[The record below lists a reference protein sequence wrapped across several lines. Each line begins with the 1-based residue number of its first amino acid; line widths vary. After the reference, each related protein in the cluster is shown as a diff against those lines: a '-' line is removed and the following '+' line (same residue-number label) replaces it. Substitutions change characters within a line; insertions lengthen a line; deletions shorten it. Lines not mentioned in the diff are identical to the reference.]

1 MKNTHGGVLLLV
13 KLQAEHVLTYRKE
26 AAVHLVFQ
34 NKEHSKSFGKR
45 VISWPWSISKY
56 SKRQYFRQKLTSH
69 IKVCSPNKMIP
80 NLYFSVSQKFREC
93 YITRQWGK
101 YRIRMLLYTFMTFW
115 HLLVLFPH
123 EISVFII
130 FISVFDKVTNFCIK
144 ILTNQKQE
152 LVTRN
157 FLIVF

>member
-34 NKEHSKSFGKR
+34 NIEHSKSFGKR

-56 SKRQYFRQKLTSH
+56 SKRQYFLQKLTSH

-101 YRIRMLLYTFMTFW
+101 YRIRMLLYTFIWLFGICLFFFLMK
-115 HLLVLFPH
+115 LVFLSF
-123 EISVFII
+123 SF
-130 FISVFDKVTNFCIK
+130 
-144 ILTNQKQE
+144 L
-152 LVTRN
+152 
-157 FLIVF
+157 FLIKYQISATKYWPIRNRNWWPKIFW